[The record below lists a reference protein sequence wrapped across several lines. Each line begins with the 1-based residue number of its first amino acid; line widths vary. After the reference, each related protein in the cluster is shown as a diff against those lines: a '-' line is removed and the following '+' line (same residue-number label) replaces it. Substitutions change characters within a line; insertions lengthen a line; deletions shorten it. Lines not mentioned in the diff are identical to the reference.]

1 MAASVIDKADLLV
14 KVLER
19 YAVDYVPSK
28 SGWQS
33 VRCPNELG
41 HARGDENPSARIN
54 LTVGMA
60 HCHGCGLSGSGYDIV
75 MAVEDVDFQAAL
87 LVLGSVARQEESM
100 WLF

>member
-1 MAASVIDKADLLV
+1 MAASVTDKADLLE
-14 KVLER
+14 KVLDR
-19 YAVDYVPSK
+19 YDVDFNRTR

-54 LTVGMA
+54 LTLGMA
-60 HCHGCGLSGSGYDIV
+60 KCLACGLSGDGYNII
-75 MAVEDVDFQAAL
+75 MAVEDINFKAAL
-87 LVLGSVARQEESM
+87 EALGSIAQREESM